1 MANPTNPPGPT
12 PQPPAPN
19 PTPTPAPAPQQQ
31 NHARN
36 RARNEKFIAVG
47 IVLGVVLLL
56 SSLVF
61 NAILS
66 SRAKWLD
73 TQNTDLW
80 KEIRWR
86 RFEETNGNRRAT
98 ATNTN
103 TLTRVPVDDVLTDTT
118 NTITA
123 NTSAEKSHK
132 EGVSV
137 NQSTNGVA
145 IKVVA
150 DKNSQVR
157 VYVRDQSQT
166 TKSGLLEPD
175 QVISLDPLKDG
186 KLDPNDKISYWIT
199 NKISPGE
206 TVLYL
211 VPSGWIARAENN
223 YPKRMVQVVADND
236 LDPDGKIVDGKSMM
250 IRNKTDSITMEI
262 RWQCIKK

>member
-12 PQPPAPN
+12 PN
-19 PTPTPAPAPQQQ
+19 PTPTPAPAPQPAPQQQ
-31 NHARN
+31 NLARN
-36 RARNEKFIAVG
+36 RSRNEKLIAVG

-73 TQNTDLW
+73 DQNTDLW
-80 KEIRWR
+80 KEIKWR

-103 TLTRVPVDDVLTDTT
+103 TLTRVPVVEEEDVGTK
-118 NTITA
+118 TA
-123 NTSAEKSHK
+123 VSAEKGHK

-150 DKNSQVR
+150 DKDSQVR

-211 VPSGWIARAENN
+211 VPKGWMARAENN

-236 LDPDGKIVDGKSMM
+236 LDTEGKIVEGRSMM